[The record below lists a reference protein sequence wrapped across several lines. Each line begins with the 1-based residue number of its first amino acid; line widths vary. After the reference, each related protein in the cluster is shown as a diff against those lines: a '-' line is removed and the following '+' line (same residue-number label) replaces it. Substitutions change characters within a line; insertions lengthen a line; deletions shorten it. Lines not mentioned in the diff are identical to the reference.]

1 MNSDRRLTKALEAA
15 NDALQHISMLPSLG
29 SLDCTHID
37 RLLGR
42 VVDLPTE
49 CTQRNSRRSL
59 LLVRQWMTSEGPSV
73 VSLEVLGQLYWR
85 LGELNS
91 TQFEKFKA
99 SLQQQPLYTSL
110 VQDKEF
116 NALVLQRIRHIQKSK
131 VDACQDFLSELSDLT
146 SAQVDSPMMSIE
158 NLRVSSCSP
167 TRSMHSQDSDFSQE
181 ASLPGLMQ
189 HTPDGP
195 RSSENMER
203 ILRDFYI
210 NGICP
215 SMTVAIQSNSY
226 TSLVQVSEVCLS
238 TRYAL
243 LSLSAS
249 YLSDLVPKHRDFY
262 HRAELYYSTQ
272 ALEALAAQLRDG
284 THYDGALA
292 TSMLLMHHG
301 MLHLDDSP
309 VCWSCHAHIL
319 DAAPSR
325 AINPHSDPA
334 LFIRA

>member
-1 MNSDRRLTKALEAA
+1 
-15 NDALQHISMLPSLG
+15 
-29 SLDCTHID
+29 
-37 RLLGR
+37 
-42 VVDLPTE
+42 
-49 CTQRNSRRSL
+49 
-59 LLVRQWMTSEGPSV
+59 
-73 VSLEVLGQLYWR
+73 
-85 LGELNS
+85 
-91 TQFEKFKA
+91 
-99 SLQQQPLYTSL
+99 
-110 VQDKEF
+110 
-116 NALVLQRIRHIQKSK
+116 
-131 VDACQDFLSELSDLT
+131 
-146 SAQVDSPMMSIE
+146 
-158 NLRVSSCSP
+158 
-167 TRSMHSQDSDFSQE
+167 MHSQDSDFSQE